1 MSTNLRRLALFFALA
16 AMTAIT
22 VAMPSRAQAP
32 SATIGLEFF
41 KAGFILGVSG
51 GSGALY
57 FQGNSY
63 PLSVGGV
70 SLGAT
75 IGASSADLVGEV
87 YNLHSVY
94 DIEGI
99 YSATESG
106 YAVAGGEGA
115 ALLQN
120 SRGVEL
126 HLRGKKIGLEFSID
140 LSGMA
145 IELN

>member
-1 MSTNLRRLALFFALA
+1 MLFLVLAVMA
-16 AMTAIT
+16 AFVTL
-22 VAMPSRAQAP
+22 VPSRAQAP
-32 SATIGLEFF
+32 SGTIQLEFF
-41 KAGFILGVSG
+41 KAGFIVGVSG
-51 GSGALY
+51 GSGML
-57 FQGNSY
+57 FIKDNSY
-63 PLSVGGV
+63 PLRISSV

-87 YNLHSVY
+87 YNLHSPY
-94 DIEGI
+94 DIQGI

-126 HLRGKKIGLEFSID
+126 QLRGKKIGLEFSID

-145 IELN
+145 IELK